1 MKIGIISDT
10 HGHEGRFM
18 LAMEKFFKDSDLII
32 HAGDVLYHGPRNKM
46 LGDYNPALLADRINN
61 SEIPFVIA
69 RGNCDSEVDAMVINT
84 PIEAPYAHVN
94 MGGFRI
100 VVTHG
105 HLVNDYE
112 AKDEMAKHLKAD
124 IFITGHI
131 HQTVLEKRNNT
142 VFVNPGSPSLSK
154 RADGRSTVAVM
165 TENDI
170 KIYDIDTGEVLQE
183 LGIVSK

>member
-10 HGHEGRFM
+10 HGHAGRFE
-18 LAMEKFFKDSDLII
+18 LAVNKFFGDADMIL

-46 LGDYNPALLADRINN
+46 LSDYNPAELADKIND
-61 SEIPFVIA
+61 SKIPFVIA
-69 RGNCDSEVDAMVINT
+69 KGNCDSEVDQMVINT
-84 PIEAPYAHVN
+84 PMEAPFAHVN
-94 MGGFRI
+94 VNGLRI

-105 HLVNDYE
+105 HLVEDDE
-112 AKDEMAKHLKAD
+112 VKDEMAAHLKAD

-154 RADGRSTVAVM
+154 RKDGRSTVAVL
-165 TENDI
+165 TDKDI
-170 KIYDIDTGEVLQE
+170 KIYDIDTGEVLDE
-183 LGIVSK
+183 LRL